1 MKILLLGPPGSGKG
15 TQSAML
21 ANHLD
26 IPHISTGDIFRK
38 NINLNTDLGKIVKE
52 IIKKGELVPD
62 EIVIEA
68 VKSYLKNEQLF
79 EFGFI
84 MDGFPRTVY
93 QAEKFQEFCGLDLV
107 ILVDV
112 PDEVITQRIL
122 SRRICPNCGKGY
134 NIITNP
140 PKIKDRCDICG
151 QVLITRADDNIDS
164 VKNRLLIY
172 HNETAPLIDYYKKKG
187 ILKEVNGNKEPEEVF
202 REIKEQLVFG

>member
-1 MKILLLGPPGSGKG
+1 MRILLLGPPGSGKG

-38 NINLNTDLGKIVKE
+38 NIALNTDLGKIVKE
-52 IIKKGELVPD
+52 IISKGKLVPD
-62 EIVIEA
+62 EIVVDA
-68 VKSYLKNEQLF
+68 VKNYLKNEQLF

-93 QAEKFQEFCGLDLV
+93 QAEKFQDFCELDLV
-107 ILVDV
+107 ILIDV
-112 PDEVITQRIL
+112 SDEVITKRIL
-122 SRRICPNCGKGY
+122 SRRICPNCAKGY
-134 NIITNP
+134 NLTTDP

-172 HNETAPLIDYYKKKG
+172 HKETAPLIDYYKDKG
-187 ILKEVNGNKEPEEVF
+187 ILREINGNKEPEDVFKEV
-202 REIKEQLVFG
+202 KEQLVFG